1 MTAGSPEENTARLVL
16 NGLEANAASPTSKDD
31 TKSMMSP
38 PPGYKMR
45 RQFLAFVAILAYV
58 MSGLTIVV
66 VNKCIVRDSGLHAP
80 ALVSSMGALFT
91 AAMTRFLVF
100 IGKVEVRDIDLTPL
114 EFAIWRAFPVGVLAA
129 GSLCFGNMSYIYL
142 DAGFIQMLKA
152 GTPALLLFVLSMFKI
167 EKISPLGAALSLTM
181 VGGSA
186 LATLQQPNINTLGHD
201 LRWLRIVS
209 CRTAR
214 HDVAVDTQKE
224 KHQRQ
229 KRSGT
234 GRFESAAVSQPEM
247 VVNLSSLLVIKY
259 TSSLL
264 AKLLVIVRCS
274 ALVLFFMA
282 MGEEF
287 TWLQVVGYIVTI
299 IAFTG
304 YSTLKATE
312 MDEKE
317 DEEFLKIANLEE
329 GGRELLMQEED
340 RTPTTPMQKVIAT
353 DLTSFFFWFAL
364 LIVVVGGYQAYV
376 LGEIERNGYLAS
388 TSELALAAS
397 DGVPPAPYLQV
408 EAAAQEGHLAPLP
421 SVQSSAKVLFLKDG
435 RFLLHSRDAA
445 WMARRSEEDYLS
457 SAWLVVSSQFG
468 TVQLKALDGHSARG
482 SWLSCHFKLSS
493 SMSEACSFWMTPKDF
508 ESWAQD
514 GDHQE
519 FILRGSQSGANSS
532 VAVRSS
538 HLEWDKEPTSFFV
551 ADWVPESCAL
561 RPMPAT
567 AARYDAQKEVT
578 VTMTTRLHNYARNIK
593 FRQAFSSA
601 LAHLKEGDFYVR
613 EYLVVDEWF
622 QGRSLAMN
630 GTLAGPTVRESRHE
644 MLSFFP
650 GCIGASTVEASKRP
664 AGQRC
669 TFVFKSAEE
678 QGKARSLNIL
688 LDLMVTKYWLHLDID
703 TVFHQDFYMSRL
715 LQPIYDQ
722 KERCAAAIAAAQT
735 STETSTSTRTTR
747 TTTLPVTTIAPYTT
761 SSQPA
766 PAAVPEDATAWA
778 SDGYDQAYPEDET
791 RYDYAPEGVE
801 SSGLYL
807 QGSLYPVIGLLLNL
821 T

>member
-1 MTAGSPEENTARLVL
+1 
-16 NGLEANAASPTSKDD
+16 
-31 TKSMMSP
+31 
-38 PPGYKMR
+38 
-45 RQFLAFVAILAYV
+45 
-58 MSGLTIVV
+58 
-66 VNKCIVRDSGLHAP
+66 
-80 ALVSSMGALFT
+80 
-91 AAMTRFLVF
+91 
-100 IGKVEVRDIDLTPL
+100 
-114 EFAIWRAFPVGVLAA
+114 
-129 GSLCFGNMSYIYL
+129 
-142 DAGFIQMLKA
+142 
-152 GTPALLLFVLSMFKI
+152 
-167 EKISPLGAALSLTM
+167 
-181 VGGSA
+181 
-186 LATLQQPNINTLGHD
+186 
-201 LRWLRIVS
+201 
-209 CRTAR
+209 
-214 HDVAVDTQKE
+214 
-224 KHQRQ
+224 
-229 KRSGT
+229 
-234 GRFESAAVSQPEM
+234 
-247 VVNLSSLLVIKY
+247 
-259 TSSLL
+259 
-264 AKLLVIVRCS
+264 
-274 ALVLFFMA
+274 
-282 MGEEF
+282 
-287 TWLQVVGYIVTI
+287 
-299 IAFTG
+299 
-304 YSTLKATE
+304 
-312 MDEKE
+312 
-317 DEEFLKIANLEE
+317 
-329 GGRELLMQEED
+329 
-340 RTPTTPMQKVIAT
+340 

-650 GCIGASTVEASKRP
+650 GCIGASTVEAGAGGATLHLRFQVRGGAGEGAVLEHP
-664 AGQRC
+664 AGPYGYQVLAAFGHRHGLPPGFLHVAS
-669 TFVFKSAEE
+669 TA
-678 QGKARSLNIL
+678 A
-688 LDLMVTKYWLHLDID
+688 DL
-703 TVFHQDFYMSRL
+703 
-715 LQPIYDQ
+715 
-722 KERCAAAIAAAQT
+722 
-735 STETSTSTRTTR
+735 
-747 TTTLPVTTIAPYTT
+747 
-761 SSQPA
+761 
-766 PAAVPEDATAWA
+766 
-778 SDGYDQAYPEDET
+778 
-791 RYDYAPEGVE
+791 
-801 SSGLYL
+801 
-807 QGSLYPVIGLLLNL
+807 
-821 T
+821 